1 MAQVFGNQKMD
12 KVIYRELSY
21 RVMEVV
27 SPLRNQRVSL
37 FLTREESLASTAWIL
52 WWITKLSSNSKL
64 SKDWPMYSNNSC
76 TPISEQRIWNW
87 GLGINFGTPRV
98 QSVRIVNWEPIFRFV
113 RFMSFVINKDQQGE
127 NGTRKWS
134 NIFLTCYKCVV
145 TTSVL
150 WFGIMPPLIPRLCCG
165 RSC

>member
-87 GLGINFGTPRV
+87 GLGI
-98 QSVRIVNWEPIFRFV
+98 
-113 RFMSFVINKDQQGE
+113 
-127 NGTRKWS
+127 
-134 NIFLTCYKCVV
+134 
-145 TTSVL
+145 
-150 WFGIMPPLIPRLCCG
+150 
-165 RSC
+165 